1 MKYMDPQSAKEINHP
16 HICEL
21 CLMHDP
27 LVKDYS
33 EDQELQTAI
42 RSYVAGETGDTVSVL
57 EIGKMCDSCY
67 FLVNEVTKQK
77 EQETAG

>member
-1 MKYMDPQSAKEINHP
+1 MEPSSVKQIKHP
-16 HICEL
+16 HICEI
-21 CLMHDP
+21 CLRHDP

-42 RSYVAGETGDTVSVL
+42 RSYIEGETGDTVSVS

-67 FLVNEVTKQK
+67 FLVNEATKEK
-77 EQETAG
+77 AQEAAA

>member
-1 MKYMDPQSAKEINHP
+1 MEPESTKQIKHP

-21 CLMHDP
+21 CYKHDP

-33 EDQELQTAI
+33 EDHELQTAI
-42 RSYVAGETGDTVSVL
+42 RNYIAGETGDTVSVS

-67 FLVNEVTKQK
+67 YLVNDVTKEK
-77 EQETAG
+77 EQETVP

>member
-1 MKYMDPQSAKEINHP
+1 MDPESAKQIKHP
-16 HICEL
+16 HICEM
-21 CLMHDP
+21 CFKHDP

-42 RSYVAGETGDTVSVL
+42 RSYIQKETGDNVSVT

-67 FLVNEVTKQK
+67 FTVNEVTKQK
-77 EQETAG
+77 DQKIAA